1 MESDQTSFKADNYD
15 ANRHFFLAQY
25 FYENYDQFAS
35 RLPHVSSGIKI
46 TRIEVWITN
55 KNSNYNESRNFVGFM
70 DLGENRRLANS
81 YWQPNSAFNNPSN
94 QSNNLLSI
102 IKGEYPQARSI
113 DMVTQAL
120 EPLRAYGIEGG
131 KDFEKVESARLLKS
145 SEYTLNDDLGYISLK
160 SALTTDEVL
169 AVAYEYTYQGKVY
182 QVGEFS
188 SDVTNTSD
196 CLYLKMLRSTTV

>member
-1 MESDQTSFKADNYD
+1 
-15 ANRHFFLAQY
+15 
-25 FYENYDQFAS
+25 
-35 RLPHVSSGIKI
+35 
-46 TRIEVWITN
+46 
-55 KNSNYNESRNFVGFM
+55 
-70 DLGENRRLANS
+70 
-81 YWQPNSAFNNPSN
+81 
-94 QSNNLLSI
+94 
-102 IKGEYPQARSI
+102 
-113 DMVTQAL
+113 MVTQAL

-196 CLYLKMLRSTTV
+196 CLYLKMLRSTTVSPRLPMWQLMMKNVYSLGAYQLQSKNFKLNINYSVICKPLNKKNRSS

>member
-1 MESDQTSFKADNYD
+1 
-15 ANRHFFLAQY
+15 
-25 FYENYDQFAS
+25 
-35 RLPHVSSGIKI
+35 
-46 TRIEVWITN
+46 
-55 KNSNYNESRNFVGFM
+55 M

-81 YWQPNSAFNNPSN
+81 YWQPNTSFNNPSN
-94 QSNNLLSI
+94 QSNNLLSVV
-102 IKGEYPQARSI
+102 KSDYPDARNI
-113 DMVTQAL
+113 NMVTQAL
-120 EPLRAYGIEGG
+120 DPLRAYGIEGG

-188 SDVTNTSD
+188 SDITNTWIESSISS
-196 CLYLKMLRSTTV
+196 LSKSNLVLLIITSF